1 MYLALHYFSNNKLS
15 SYIMKTKNLLVVGI
29 LSSVFLFIS
38 FFYAE
43 NIIEYGESY
52 KETMHDYVEVLDFN
66 KRLLNSKEWL
76 ASGFNSDYE
85 WDKKREASDVLLRE
99 AESKYRSAINESIK
113 LIYLSIGFF
122 LIVFILYLRGEYF
135 RKAMAGC
142 LMALSIC
149 YLYVGVFTPML
160 EISAFSEDLTI
171 PIELDTELVSVPI
184 AEGINYA
191 SELTKE
197 YTGLDFGKTDAL
209 NYSLLKKNVVF
220 KGRTYYFHQSKSIA
234 DLIGVLFKDKNY
246 VVAWAILSF
255 SVLLPVLKIIVTLL
269 ITFVKP
275 LRKNSSFLIF
285 VKIIGKWSMADVFVA
300 SSFLV
305 FLSFNNMNVGV
316 QNDSKVLFGLYF
328 FLAYVVISITASIF
342 VWFAIRRNNN
352 IKLYELAA

>member
-1 MYLALHYFSNNKLS
+1 
-15 SYIMKTKNLLVVGI
+15 MKIKNLLVVGI
-29 LSSVFLFIS
+29 LSIIFLVIS
-38 FFYAE
+38 FFYAQS
-43 NIIEYGESY
+43 IIEYGKSY
-52 KETMHDYVEVLDFN
+52 KETMQDYVEVLDFN
-66 KRLLNSKEWL
+66 KRLLSSKEWL

-85 WDKKREASDVLLRE
+85 WGKKRVASEILLRE
-99 AESKYRSAINESIK
+99 AESAYRSAINESIK
-113 LIYLSIGFF
+113 LIYLSLGFF
-122 LIVFILYLRGEYF
+122 LLVFILYLRGEYF

-171 PIELDTELVSVPI
+171 PIELDTELISVPI
-184 AEGINYA
+184 VDGINYA

-197 YTGLDFGKTDAL
+197 YLGLDLGTADPVD
-209 NYSLLKKNVVF
+209 YSLFKKDVVF
-220 KGRTYYFHQSKSIA
+220 KGKTYYFHQSKSIA
-234 DLIGVLFKDKNY
+234 DLIGILFKDKNY
-246 VVAWAILSF
+246 VVAWAILAF
-255 SVLLPVLKIIVTLL
+255 SVLLPILKIILTLL

-275 LRKNSSFLIF
+275 LRKEGPFLTF

-316 QNDSKVLFGLYF
+316 QNDSKVLLGLYF

-342 VWFAIRRNNN
+342 VWFAIRRTTN
-352 IKLYELAA
+352 IKLYELVA